1 MTWRDSY
8 ILPHTQARGYEP
20 EALLNFVALM
30 GWSPQSSASDAPSP
44 SSAAAAPPSTSS
56 STSDIA
62 NEEVLPL
69 PALIEAFSLQGV
81 NKNRATMQ
89 TAKLD
94 FLNRAHLRIKLA
106 DHSPGGGRQD
116 VARRARRVIV
126 DKWPE
131 LVEQRPEVTMEEYV
145 ARTAEALKV

>member
-1 MTWRDSY
+1 M
-8 ILPHTQARGYEP
+8 
-20 EALLNFVALM
+20 LNFVALM
-30 GWSPQSSASDAPSP
+30 GWSPQSSGSDAPSP
-44 SSAAAAPPSTSS
+44 SSTAATPPSSS
-56 STSDIA
+56 SSSSSELA

-94 FLNRAHLRIKLA
+94 FLNREHLRIKLA
-106 DHSPGGGRQD
+106 DHSPGAGRED
-116 VARRARRVIV
+116 VARRARQVIV
-126 DKWPE
+126 AKWPA
-131 LVEQRPEVTMEEYV
+131 LVEQRPEVTTEEYV